1 MEDKTAEMING
12 VHLLADRET
21 CQSKCN
27 ATILRSGKP
36 MYWGHTYSVHTI
48 NVIVGNEQ
56 QTTNNICSSYST
68 ASHLRINCSS
78 WKHGKNVKQVIRNS
92 LKQNFLYSVSHLRWN

>member
-1 MEDKTAEMING
+1 MEDKTAEIFNG

-27 ATILRSGKP
+27 ATILRSGKL
-36 MYWGHTYSVHTI
+36 MYWGYTYSVHTI
-48 NVIVGNEQ
+48 NVIVGNESA
-56 QTTNNICSSYST
+56 TNNICSSHSAA

-78 WKHGKNVKQVIRNS
+78 WKHGKTLNN
-92 LKQNFLYSVSHLRWN
+92 